1 METATLDHCNALEC
15 LLFVSREP
23 TPPGRLAECLGL
35 PLEQIPPLM
44 EQLTARLEGHGLHV
58 LLLAGGYS
66 LATREAYAEAVRAFL
81 EPKPEELSRPA
92 LETLAIIAYRQ
103 PISRPQIEQVRGVNS
118 AGPVRTLL
126 DKGLVTTAGREK
138 VPGRPFRFV
147 STSEFLK
154 LFGLAGLDDLPPL
167 SDDAAETLAKSL
179 SQGRE
184 DAAAAAPEEEE
195 EPFEFEA

>member
-1 METATLDHCNALEC
+1 MVEATLDLCAAAEC

-23 TPPGRLAECLGL
+23 IPAGRLAECLGVTTDEI
-35 PLEQIPPLM
+35 PPVLEQLS
-44 EQLTARLEGHGLHV
+44 TRLEGHGLHV
-58 LLLAGGYS
+58 VLLAGGYS
-66 LATREAYAEAVRAFL
+66 LATRETYAEVVRVFL
-81 EPKPEELSRPA
+81 EPKPEELSRAA

-103 PISRPQIEQVRGVNS
+103 PITRPQIELVRGVNS

-126 DKGLVTTAGREK
+126 DKGLVNTAGREK

-147 STSEFLK
+147 TTAEFLK
-154 LFGLAGLDDLPPL
+154 LFGLANLQDLPPL

-179 SQGRE
+179 SRGLE
-184 DAAAAAPEEEE
+184 DKPAPAKEEE